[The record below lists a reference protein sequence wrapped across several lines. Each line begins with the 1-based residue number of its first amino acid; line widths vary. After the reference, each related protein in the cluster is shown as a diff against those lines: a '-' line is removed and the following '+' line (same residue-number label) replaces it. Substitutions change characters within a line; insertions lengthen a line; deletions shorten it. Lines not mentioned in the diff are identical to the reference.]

1 MNLDLN
7 PKVWGPHYWFVLYS
21 ICMTYPKTPN
31 NVAKKKYYTF
41 IQNLPLFLPHRKISD
56 DFSKTLT
63 NYPCTPYLDS
73 RDQLLRWIH
82 FIENRVNKS
91 IGKPQTTFQE
101 SMDKYY
107 NNYKPIQQQKSEWSF
122 FLKFHIWIYIVIVL
136 IVLCFFVYS

>member
-1 MNLDLN
+1 MN
-7 PKVWGPHYWFVLYS
+7 PEIWGPHYWFVLHT
-21 ICMTYPKTPN
+21 ITMNYPLNPTQ
-31 NVAKKKYYTF
+31 VTKKKYYDF
-41 IQNLPLFLPHRKISD
+41 IQNLPLFLPHREVSD
-56 DFSKTLT
+56 EFSKTLT

-91 IGKPQTTFQE
+91 LGKPQTTFQE